1 MRQSRL
7 LLSCALMLVSVTGNA
22 QSVFEHGDVLVSTF
36 TQTGMFTA
44 SSRLLLYD
52 TSAMFKR
59 ELAFSEITTYRESLI
74 RGGVAFVATRQ
85 SIQRV
90 RADGTFLSDFGGL
103 NAVYLAPALDGGI
116 VASNGS
122 GQLFRFNA
130 DASIRSYRDT
140 VILND
145 PSASGV
151 ELSLDQCTVF
161 YLTATRIARWN
172 SCENSAPVLFGESR
186 PGAFTA
192 NALRLLPD
200 GTFLAAYLINI
211 AHLDREGRVIK
222 TYNIPADALALDVD
236 GTSFWAGAGSTL
248 VKADIA
254 TGQILSLTNV
264 GAAIDYLGVVGEP
277 RAGLRSTAEI
287 PTLSAF
293 IVGLLAAA
301 LSFVALTAL
310 RP

>member
-1 MRQSRL
+1 MF
-7 LLSCALMLVSVTGNA
+7 VSVTGNA
-22 QSVFEHGDVLVSTF
+22 QTAFEHGDVLVSTF

-52 TSAMFKR
+52 ASPLFKR
-59 ELAFSEITTYRESLI
+59 ELAFSEVTTYRESLI
-74 RGGVAFVATRQ
+74 RGSVAFVATRQ

-103 NAVYLAPALDGGI
+103 NAVYLAPVLDGGI

-122 GQLFRFNA
+122 GQLFRFSG
-130 DASIRSYRDT
+130 DASIRAYRDT

-151 ELSLDQCTVF
+151 ELSPDQCTVF
-161 YLTATRIARWN
+161 YLTRTRIARWN

-192 NALRLLPD
+192 SALRLLPD
-200 GTFLAAYLINI
+200 GTFLAAYVINV
-211 AHLDREGRVIK
+211 AHLDRDGRVIR
-222 TYNIPADALALDVD
+222 TYNIPADALALDVN

-254 TGQILSLTNV
+254 SGQILSLTNV

-287 PTLSAF
+287 PTLSAWM
-293 IVGLLAAA
+293 VVLLAAA
-301 LSFVALTAL
+301 LALIAIAAL
-310 RP
+310 RS